1 MLALAAANG
10 VSVVLFGTLYAIGGA
25 RMISQPAFVACLIL
39 LFVLMTAVWVR
50 TEGRHRR
57 LDPVRRM
64 GRIVAG
70 LLMVVV
76 ATPVAVLAPIFWLDD
91 QLPVEAGL
99 RAARGG
105 IMALV
110 LIALVLVVFV
120 NVTGIVVAAMRAVF
134 GRRPAPDERSTA

>member
-25 RMISQPAFVACLIL
+25 RMISQQAFVACLIL

-50 TEGRHRR
+50 TEARHRR

-70 LLMVVV
+70 LLMVVA

-99 RAARGG
+99 HAVRGG

-110 LIALVLVVFV
+110 LIALVLVVLV
-120 NVTGIVVAAMRAVF
+120 NVTGIVVAVLRSVFRRRAV
-134 GRRPAPDERSTA
+134 PDESPTP